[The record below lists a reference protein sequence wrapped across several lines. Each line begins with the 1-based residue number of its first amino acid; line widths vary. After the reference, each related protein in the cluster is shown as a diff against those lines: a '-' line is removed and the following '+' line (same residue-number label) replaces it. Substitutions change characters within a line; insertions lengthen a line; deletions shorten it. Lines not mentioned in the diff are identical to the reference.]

1 MNAATCGSS
10 QTGLSRLALAPMV
23 MHAEAMSAFA
33 SLLFASVILVN
44 GGRDPMPGNDPA
56 TDDPCGAGQ
65 LAALIGAPVPEALED
80 LPVPGPVRVIRP
92 GQRITMDHIPQ
103 RLNIELDAD
112 GIVTGLRC
120 G

>member
-1 MNAATCGSS
+1 MNAGMRRSARA
-10 QTGLSRLALAPMV
+10 GLLWLALAAMG
-23 MHAEAMSAFA
+23 MHADTMSTLA

-56 TDDPCGAGQ
+56 TDDPCGAGE
-65 LAALIGAPVPEALED
+65 LAALIGAPVPDALED